1 MVPPASDKI
10 PRVPAVLRIPLG
22 FDRISE
28 YRVLHL
34 LRPGF
39 RSRSSILSLAISW
52 SFNPGP
58 WTGLG
63 FSPFARR
70 YSGNHCCFLFLR
82 VLRCFSSPGTSL
94 DGHVFTCRWQ
104 LMSAAEVPHSDTS
117 ASSLPYSFTELFAV
131 WRVLLRFSVAR
142 HSPYALPY
150 LISGS
155 RVFRDVLSFKN
166 FPPHSPPP
174 FPKNPPIPVG
184 RCYFFG
190 QGPPKMNSPLLSPR
204 KEEVIPPVLGTT

>member
-1 MVPPASDKI
+1 M
-10 PRVPAVLRIPLG
+10 LG
-22 FDRISE
+22 FR
-28 YRVLHL
+28 LQGFHL

-39 RSRSSILSLAISW
+39 RSRSPILVLAMSW

-58 WTGLG
+58 STGLG

-82 VLRCFSSPGTSL
+82 LLRCFSSPGTSL
-94 DGHVFTCRWQ
+94 AGHVFTCRWQ
-104 LMSAAEVPHSDTS
+104 LMSAAGFPHSDTS

-131 WRVLLRFSVAR
+131 WRVLLQFRVAR

-155 RVFRDVLSFKN
+155 RVFRDVLFQELFFTVFSVYLTTYVLDLF
-166 FPPHSPPP
+166 
-174 FPKNPPIPVG
+174 
-184 RCYFFG
+184 CYVF
-190 QGPPKMNSPLLSPR
+190 SS
-204 KEEVIPPVLGTT
+204 